1 MHCNFLNIY
10 HRRLKLGRIVPHS
23 QCKSLVRF
31 QPFLT
36 FSQPSAVP
44 GVLASGMALLQMA
57 GNHCNRLAHSVGLL
71 GSLPQPKMPKFCQ
84 NTPCNENY
92 ENKGNK
98 MGLLLN
104 PLVIGTISVEPPCR
118 PSRHGRRCL

>member
-10 HRRLKLGRIVPHS
+10 HKRLKLGGITPHS
-23 QCKSLVRF
+23 QCKSLVCF

-71 GSLPQPKMPKFCQ
+71 VESAPTPNCQ
-84 NTPCNENY
+84 SFA
-92 ENKGNK
+92 KI
-98 MGLLLN
+98 
-104 PLVIGTISVEPPCR
+104 PLVMKIMKIKEIKWVYC
-118 PSRHGRRCL
+118 

>member
-1 MHCNFLNIY
+1 MHCNFVNIY

-36 FSQPSAVP
+36 FFQPSAVP

-71 GSLPQPKMPKFCQ
+71 GSLPQPQNAKVLPKY
-84 NTPCNENY
+84 P
-92 ENKGNK
+92 
-98 MGLLLN
+98 M
-104 PLVIGTISVEPPCR
+104 
-118 PSRHGRRCL
+118 

>member
-10 HRRLKLGRIVPHS
+10 YKRLKLGKIVFHS

-31 QPFLT
+31 QLFLT

-71 GSLPQPKMPKFCQ
+71 GSVPQPQNAKVYPKY
-84 NTPCNENY
+84 P
-92 ENKGNK
+92 
-98 MGLLLN
+98 M
-104 PLVIGTISVEPPCR
+104 
-118 PSRHGRRCL
+118 

>member
-10 HRRLKLGRIVPHS
+10 YKRLKLGGITPHS

-31 QPFLT
+31 QSFLM

-71 GSLPQPKMPKFCQ
+71 GSLPQPQNAKVLPKY
-84 NTPCNENY
+84 P
-92 ENKGNK
+92 
-98 MGLLLN
+98 M
-104 PLVIGTISVEPPCR
+104 
-118 PSRHGRRCL
+118 

>member
-1 MHCNFLNIY
+1 MQCNLLNIY
-10 HRRLKLGRIVPHS
+10 YRRLKLGKIALHS
-23 QCKSLVRF
+23 QYKVLVCF

-71 GSLPQPKMPKFCQ
+71 GSLPQPQNAKVLPKY
-84 NTPCNENY
+84 P
-92 ENKGNK
+92 
-98 MGLLLN
+98 M
-104 PLVIGTISVEPPCR
+104 
-118 PSRHGRRCL
+118 

>member
-10 HRRLKLGRIVPHS
+10 YKHLKLGGITSHS
-23 QCKSLVRF
+23 QCKSLVCF
-31 QPFLT
+31 QLFLT
-36 FSQPSAVP
+36 FCQPSAVP

-71 GSLPQPKMPKFCQ
+71 GVCPNPKMPKFCQ
-84 NTPCNENY
+84 NTPVNENY

-104 PLVIGTISVEPPCR
+104 PIVIGTRLCR
-118 PSRHGRRCL
+118 TPHVDTG

>member
-10 HRRLKLGRIVPHS
+10 YRHLKLGGITSHS
-23 QCKSLVRF
+23 QCKFVVCF

-36 FSQPSAVP
+36 FFQPSAVP

-71 GSLPQPKMPKFCQ
+71 GSLPQPQNAKVLPKY
-84 NTPCNENY
+84 P
-92 ENKGNK
+92 
-98 MGLLLN
+98 M
-104 PLVIGTISVEPPCR
+104 
-118 PSRHGRRCL
+118 

>member
-71 GSLPQPKMPKFCQ
+71 GSLPQPQKCQ
-84 NTPCNENY
+84 SFAKIPHVMKIMKIKEIKWVYC
-92 ENKGNK
+92 
-98 MGLLLN
+98 
-104 PLVIGTISVEPPCR
+104 
-118 PSRHGRRCL
+118 

>member
-10 HRRLKLGRIVPHS
+10 HRCLKLGAITLYS

-31 QPFLT
+31 EPFLT

-57 GNHCNRLAHSVGLL
+57 ENHCNRLAHSVGLL
-71 GSLPQPKMPKFCQ
+71 GSLSQPENAKVLPKY
-84 NTPCNENY
+84 P
-92 ENKGNK
+92 
-98 MGLLLN
+98 M
-104 PLVIGTISVEPPCR
+104 
-118 PSRHGRRCL
+118 